1 MDTYSA
7 KSASTRILQYVD
19 ELSKSDKSMY
29 NSSRLRL
36 SAISANCE
44 TITKMIDDMLSN
56 SEVVNHPLTDL
67 SDSLNMAYRLSNFT
81 ASIKNSDSRLY
92 QSSIE
97 RLKQL
102 NKILLES
109 VSNISAI
116 LCEDISDENFE
127 ILSVKDDKDFE
138 VNSNKSSNITK
149 QDRKSAIQ
157 NYYTVITNTTYTQY
171 NSYNRCKDLICA
183 WFRTRFM
190 SNDKTFRYNIKNLPE
205 WLKCFV
211 CAYGSS
217 LEAGKEFSFIDSVE
231 NWLKEVET
239 EGSSYVLPY
248 NIFRLI
254 HQSNESDANLA
265 SMLLWNMLFNNGFC
279 KFHQFQPSSL
289 YPDSDDVYM
298 WNENL
303 NPSIIEKYVPVSE
316 CSPELLKSCNII

>member
-81 ASIKNSDSRLY
+81 ASIKNSDSKLY

-116 LCEDISDENFE
+116 LCEDTSDENFE
-127 ILSVKDDKDFE
+127 ILSL
-138 VNSNKSSNITK
+138 KSSIEDSPCKSSTITK

-157 NYYTVITNTTYTQY
+157 NYYTVISNTTYTQY
-171 NSYNRCKDLICA
+171 SAYNRCRDLICA
-183 WFRTRFM
+183 WFKTRFM

-211 CAYGSS
+211 CAYGSN

-248 NIFRLI
+248 NIFKLI
-254 HQSNESDANLA
+254 HQSNEDDANLA
-265 SMLLWNMLFNNGFC
+265 SMMLWSMLFNNGFY

-303 NPSIIEKYVPVSE
+303 NPSIVEKYVPASE